1 MKRTGARLL
10 QLDPY
15 SHGNPRTGILLLV
28 VMILLTGCAG
38 TSSLSPSKTT
48 AFSPPVPTGVVTGHV
63 PIFVVENNEQ
73 PYNLIG
79 TPTANQ
85 THDGNLLIVVDPATA
100 TVYHERDS
108 FTTDRGRYRNEIYRI
123 HHERV
128 PFGWGALNLTAGT
141 NPGLLVIYTLNEAD
155 TVVLITTVHTCG
167 CYLAFLPTSALPE
180 DAYPADWPDDRQWIY
195 GHTLPSRIGLPE
207 QGRQIAFTLA
217 DQTHRVSDVSLID
230 PDSLPP
236 ATEHV
241 QTDLAPLSALYRL
254 TFGERT
260 VSFFET
266 DGPRTG
272 YVKNNSKVLER
283 LLIGW
288 WALDF
293 RVGEDKAYRGG
304 DSSET
309 ILYTSL
315 KFWAREESDLKDF
328 PRFLAYWGWNL

>member
-1 MKRTGARLL
+1 MKRTGTSSLH
-10 QLDPY
+10 LDPC
-15 SHGNPRTGILLLV
+15 SLGRLRNGTLLLV
-28 VMILLTGCAG
+28 VLILLTGCAG
-38 TSSLSPSKTT
+38 TSPVSPGETT
-48 AFSPPVPTGVVTGHV
+48 AMLPPVPDGVNKAHV
-63 PIFVVENNEQ
+63 PIFVVENSEH
-73 PYNLIG
+73 PYNRIG
-79 TPTANQ
+79 TPAAHQN
-85 THDGNLLIVVDPATA
+85 HDGTPLIVVDPETA
-100 TVYHERDS
+100 TVYYERDN
-108 FTTDRGRYRNEIYRI
+108 FTTDHGRYRNEIYRI

-180 DAYPADWPDDRQWIY
+180 GAYPADWPQDRQWIY

-217 DQTHRVSDVSLID
+217 DQTHRVSEVSLID
-230 PDSLPP
+230 PDDLPP
-236 ATEHV
+236 ATERV
-241 QTDLAPLSALYRL
+241 QTGLAPLATLYRL
-254 TFGERT
+254 PFGET
-260 VSFFET
+260 SVSFFET
-266 DGPRTG
+266 DGPRAG

-304 DSSET
+304 DSSKT

>member
-1 MKRTGARLL
+1 MMRPSGSQPLHLNLRDLARLFVCF
-10 QLDPY
+10 
-15 SHGNPRTGILLLV
+15 LLPALF
-28 VMILLTGCAG
+28 LNGCAG
-38 TSSLSPSKTT
+38 TSSLPPSKTT
-48 AFSPPVPTGVVTGHV
+48 AFSPPVPTGVDTGHV
-63 PIFVVENNEQ
+63 PIFVVENSEQ

-79 TPTANQ
+79 TPATQRNP
-85 THDGNLLIVVDPATA
+85 DGSPFIVVDPVAA
-100 TVYHERDS
+100 TVYYERDS
-108 FTTDRGRYRNEIYRI
+108 FTTDQGRYRNEIYRI

-167 CYLAFLPTSALPE
+167 CYLAFLPTPALPE
-180 DAYPADWPDDRQWIY
+180 DAYPADWPQDRQWIY
-195 GHTLPSRIGLPE
+195 GHTLPSRMELPE

-217 DQTHRVSDVSLID
+217 DQTHRVSEVSLID
-230 PDSLPP
+230 PDNLPP
-236 ATEHV
+236 ATERV

-254 TFGERT
+254 PFGET
-260 VSFFET
+260 IVSFFET
-266 DGPRTG
+266 DGPRSG
-272 YVKNNSKVLER
+272 YVKNNSKPLER

-309 ILYTSL
+309 IFYTSL